1 MIIDRR
7 LLKSIDWVLLI
18 LVLAVVSIGILNL
31 YSAGL
36 NQASSRTTQLYIKQ
50 LYWLAIGLGLM
61 FFMTSFDYRRLE
73 RLAYPFYWFSIILL
87 LAVMVAG
94 KVVAGSKR
102 WLALGPLVFQPSE
115 LAKVAVILAL
125 AAHFYRQERFEP
137 LSWRQLGFPCLLMLL
152 PFGLVAK
159 QPDLGSALLIAGV
172 ASTMILFVGVRW
184 HLLATMVVSFVAA
197 SPIFWYF
204 LKDYQ
209 KQRIFTFLNPE
220 QDPLGSGYHIIQSKI
235 AVGSGLFWGK
245 GFLKGTQSQL
255 NFLPEQHTDFVFS
268 VFAEEWGFVGS
279 LFLISLYMLVI
290 LWSLHIARSSRERFG
305 NLLSVG
311 LAAMI
316 FWQIFINISM
326 VTGMM
331 PVVGIPLPFF
341 SYGGSSLISNFI
353 GIGLLLNI
361 RMRQFL
367 FGNRPCDF
375 FNKG

>member
-7 LLKSIDWVLLI
+7 LLKNIDWLLI
-18 LVLAVVSIGILNL
+18 LLVLAVVSLGIINL
-31 YSAGL
+31 FSAGL
-36 NQASSRTTQLYIKQ
+36 NQTGDRSTPLYVKQ
-50 LYWLAIGLGLM
+50 IYWLLIGLVLM
-61 FFMTSFDYRRLE
+61 FAMTTFDYRRLE
-73 RLAYPFYWFSIILL
+73 RLAYPLYWLSILL
-87 LAVMVAG
+87 LVAVMLVG

-102 WLALGPLVFQPSE
+102 WLVLGPLTFQPSE
-115 LAKVAVILAL
+115 LTKVGVILAL
-125 AAHFYRQERFEP
+125 ATHFYRQERFEP
-137 LSWRQLGFPCLLMLL
+137 LTWRQLAFPSLLLL
-152 PFGLVAK
+152 VPFGLVGK
-159 QPDLGSALLIAGV
+159 QPDLGSALLIAAV

-184 HLLATMVVSFVAA
+184 HILVTLLVGFIAA
-197 SPIFWYF
+197 SPVFWYF

-279 LFLISLYMLVI
+279 VLLIVLYLGLI
-290 LWSLHIARSSRERFG
+290 LWGLHIARSCRERLG
-305 NLLSVG
+305 NLLAVG
-311 LAAMI
+311 ITAMI

-326 VTGMM
+326 VTGLL

-341 SYGGSSLISNFI
+341 SYGGSSLIANFL

-367 FGNRPCDF
+367 FAKPTL
-375 FNKG
+375 

>member
-7 LLKSIDWVLLI
+7 LLKNIDWLLI
-18 LVLAVVSIGILNL
+18 LLVLAVVSLGIINL

-36 NQASSRTTQLYIKQ
+36 NQTDERTTQLYIKQ
-50 LYWLAIGLGLM
+50 IYWLLIGLSLM
-61 FFMTSFDYRRLE
+61 IGMTIIDYRRLE
-73 RLAYPFYWFSIILL
+73 RLAYPLYWLSIILL
-87 LAVMVAG
+87 LAVMLSG
-94 KVVAGSKR
+94 KMVAGSKR
-102 WLALGPLVFQPSE
+102 WLVCGPINFQPSE
-115 LAKVAVILAL
+115 LAKIGIILAL
-125 AAHFYRQERFEP
+125 ATHFYRQERFEP
-137 LSWRQLGFPCLLMLL
+137 LTWRQLALPSLLMLL
-152 PFGLVAK
+152 PFGLVVK
-159 QPDLGSALLIAGV
+159 QPDLGSALLIAAV
-172 ASTMILFVGVRW
+172 ASTLILFVGVRW
-184 HLLATMVVSFVAA
+184 HILVTLFVGFLAAT
-197 SPIFWYF
+197 PILWYF

-268 VFAEEWGFVGS
+268 VFAEEWGFIGS
-279 LFLISLYMLVI
+279 VLLIILYFGLI
-290 LWSLHIARSSRERFG
+290 LWSLHIARTCRERLG
-305 NLLSVG
+305 NLLAVG
-311 LAAMI
+311 ISAMI

-326 VTGMM
+326 VTGLL

-341 SYGGSSLISNFI
+341 SYGGSSLIANFL

-367 FGNRPCDF
+367 FAKPTL
-375 FNKG
+375 

>member
-7 LLKSIDWVLLI
+7 LLKNIDWLLI
-18 LVLAVVSIGILNL
+18 LLVLTVVSLGIINL

-36 NQASSRTTQLYIKQ
+36 NQTGDRSTPLYVKQ
-50 LYWLAIGLGLM
+50 IYWLLIGLTLM
-61 FFMTSFDYRRLE
+61 FGMTIFDYRRLE
-73 RLAYPFYWFSIILL
+73 RLAYPLYWFSILL
-87 LAVMVAG
+87 LVAVMLVG
-94 KVVAGSKR
+94 KMVAGSKR
-102 WLALGPLVFQPSE
+102 WLVLGPLTFQPSE
-115 LAKVAVILAL
+115 LTKVGVILAL
-125 AAHFYRQERFEP
+125 ATHFYRQEQFDP
-137 LSWRQLGFPCLLMLL
+137 LTWRQLIFPSLLLL
-152 PFGLVAK
+152 IPFGLVVK
-159 QPDLGSALLIAGV
+159 QPDLGSALLIAAV

-184 HLLATMVVSFVAA
+184 HILATLGVGFILA

-279 LFLISLYMLVI
+279 VVLIILYLGLI
-290 LWSLHIARSSRERFG
+290 LWGLHIARACRERLG
-305 NLLSVG
+305 NLLALG
-311 LAAMI
+311 ITAMV

-326 VTGMM
+326 VTGLL

-341 SYGGSSLISNFI
+341 SYGGSSLVANFL

-361 RMRQFL
+361 KMRQFL
-367 FGNRPCDF
+367 FAKPTL
-375 FNKG
+375 

>member
-1 MIIDRR
+1 MIDRR
-7 LLKSIDWVLLI
+7 LLKNIDWLLI
-18 LVLAVVSIGILNL
+18 LLVLAVVSLGIINL
-31 YSAGL
+31 YSAGF
-36 NQASSRTTQLYIKQ
+36 NQTGDRATPLYVKQ
-50 LYWLAIGLGLM
+50 IYWLLIGLALM
-61 FFMTSFDYRRLE
+61 CAMTTFDYRRLAN
-73 RLAYPFYWFSIILL
+73 LAYPIYWFSILL
-87 LAVMVAG
+87 LVAVMLVG

-102 WLALGPLVFQPSE
+102 WLVLGPITFQPSE
-115 LAKVAVILAL
+115 LAKVGVILAL
-125 AAHFYRQERFEP
+125 ATHFFRREQFDP
-137 LSWRQLGFPCLLMLL
+137 LTWRQLAFPSLLLL
-152 PFGLVAK
+152 IPFGLVGK
-159 QPDLGSALLIAGV
+159 QPDLGSALLIATV
-172 ASTMILFVGVRW
+172 AGTLILFVGVRW
-184 HLLATMVVSFVAA
+184 HILLTLGVSLISA
-197 SPIFWYF
+197 SPVFWYF

-279 LFLISLYMLVI
+279 VVLIVLYLGLI
-290 LWSLHIARSSRERFG
+290 LWGLQIARACRERLG
-305 NLLSVG
+305 NLLAVG
-311 LAAMI
+311 ITAMI

-326 VTGMM
+326 VTGLL

-341 SYGGSSLISNFI
+341 SYGGSSLIVNFL

-367 FGNRPCDF
+367 FAKPTL
-375 FNKG
+375 

>member
-7 LLKSIDWVLLI
+7 LLKNIDWLLI
-18 LVLAVVSIGILNL
+18 LLVLGVVSLGIVNL
-31 YSAGL
+31 FSAGF
-36 NQASSRTTQLYIKQ
+36 NQAAERATPLYIKQ
-50 LYWLAIGLGLM
+50 IYWLLIGFSLM
-61 FFMTSFDYRRLE
+61 LAMTTFDYRRLE
-73 RLAYPFYWFSIILL
+73 RLAYPFYWLGIFLL
-87 LAVMVAG
+87 VAVMLFG

-102 WLALGPLVFQPSE
+102 WLVLGPLTFQPSE
-115 LAKVAVILAL
+115 LVKVGVILAL
-125 AAHFYRQERFEP
+125 ATHFFRQERFEP
-137 LSWRQLGFPCLLMLL
+137 LGWRQLAFPVLLMLI
-152 PFGLVAK
+152 PFVLVVK
-159 QPDLGSALLIAGV
+159 QPDLGSALLIAAV
-172 ASTMILFVGVRW
+172 ASTLILFVGVRW
-184 HLLATMVVSFVAA
+184 HILITLLVSFIAA
-197 SPIFWYF
+197 SPVFWYF
-204 LKDYQ
+204 LRDYQ

-279 LFLISLYMLVI
+279 AALICVYLALI
-290 LWSLHIARSSRERFG
+290 LWALFIARSCRERFG
-305 NLLSVG
+305 NLLAVG
-311 LAAMI
+311 ITAMV

-326 VTGMM
+326 VTGLL

-341 SYGGSSLISNFI
+341 SYGGSSLIANFL

-367 FGNRPCDF
+367 FAKPTL
-375 FNKG
+375 